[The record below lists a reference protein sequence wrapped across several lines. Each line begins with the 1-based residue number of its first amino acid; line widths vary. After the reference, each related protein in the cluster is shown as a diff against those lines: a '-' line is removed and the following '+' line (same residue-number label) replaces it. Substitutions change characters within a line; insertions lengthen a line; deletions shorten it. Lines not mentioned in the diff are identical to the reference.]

1 MLKMDLGL
9 DLLVLLSNVAPLDKS
24 LLLSIM
30 RDGEGGER
38 ARFSPRP
45 TLQHTQGKY
54 CKISVKYRCA

>member
-30 RDGEGGER
+30 RDGERER
-38 ARFSPRP
+38 E
-45 TLQHTQGKY
+45 QGSLPAQPSNIHKEN
-54 CKISVKYRCA
+54 IVKYL

>member
-30 RDGEGGER
+30 RDGERER
-38 ARFSPRP
+38 E
-45 TLQHTQGKY
+45 QGSLPAQPSNIRKEN
-54 CKISVKYRCA
+54 IVKYL

>member
-30 RDGEGGER
+30 RDGERER
-38 ARFSPRP
+38 EQVSLPAQPSNI
-45 TLQHTQGKY
+45 HKEN
-54 CKISVKYRCA
+54 IVKYL